1 MRKKENRLKT
11 AAFVLSAG
19 YDDSRAPSVEPQRRM
34 LFFQKLDFYAENSME
49 KVLLINIDYSA
60 VNRTLE
66 KMNYDTDVF
75 ICQGDKI
82 VLSNGRYSS
91 IGKEFQTFDEA
102 KEQCAALPILP
113 VSVYVPCHLS
123 SSGFFFKIPC
133 IRTYFSV

>member
-1 MRKKENRLKT
+1 MNKGLY
-11 AAFVLSAG
+11 FQ

-34 LFFQKLDFYAENSME
+34 LFFQKLDFYAENNME

-82 VLSNGRYSS
+82 VLSNGISGAFFMNS
-91 IGKEFQTFDEA
+91 LKTKFNPDWFD
-102 KEQCAALPILP
+102 P
-113 VSVYVPCHLS
+113 V
-123 SSGFFFKIPC
+123 
-133 IRTYFSV
+133 

>member
-1 MRKKENRLKT
+1 M
-11 AAFVLSAG
+11 
-19 YDDSRAPSVEPQRRM
+19 EPQRRM
-34 LFFQKLDFYAENSME
+34 LFFQKLDFYAENNME

-91 IGKEFQTFDEA
+91 IGKEFQTFDQTGRVGYCQELEFMEWIWIFMSCSPNA
-102 KEQCAALPILP
+102 SCGRK
-113 VSVYVPCHLS
+113 
-123 SSGFFFKIPC
+123 SGKTC
-133 IRTYFSV
+133 R

>member
-1 MRKKENRLKT
+1 
-11 AAFVLSAG
+11 
-19 YDDSRAPSVEPQRRM
+19 
-34 LFFQKLDFYAENSME
+34 ME

-91 IGKEFQTFDEA
+91 IGKEFQTFDQTGRVGYCQELEFYGMDLDIYVMQP
-102 KEQCAALPILP
+102 KRQLWTEIPAADWILNCCKCDSATP
-113 VSVYVPCHLS
+113 
-123 SSGFFFKIPC
+123 SGAGI
-133 IRTYFSV
+133 